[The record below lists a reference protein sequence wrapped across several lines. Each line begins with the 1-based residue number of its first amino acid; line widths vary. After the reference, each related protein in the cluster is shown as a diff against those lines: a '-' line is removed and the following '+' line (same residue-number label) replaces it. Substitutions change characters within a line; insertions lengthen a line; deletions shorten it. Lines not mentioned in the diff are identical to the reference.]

1 MFQKTP
7 FNNPSE
13 IKKEVGALNEKARKS
28 LGLLM
33 VRYPRQSFG
42 VMVATLIL
50 SALLALY
57 IPPFTQP
64 KSQEEIRLLDQVNH
78 LGSGMADEVSA
89 LFKIGNGA
97 KKIGQLK
104 EEVERIIAEE
114 KISLEDSIFLENAI
128 LQLQHY
134 HESNPGNHED

>member
-7 FNNPSE
+7 SNNPSK
-13 IKKEVGALNEKARKS
+13 IKKDIGALNEKARKS

-50 SALLALY
+50 SAFLAFY
-57 IPPFTQP
+57 IPPFTQQNL
-64 KSQEEIRLLDQVNH
+64 QEEIRLLDEVNH

-97 KKIGQLK
+97 KKMGLLK
-104 EEVERIIAEE
+104 EEVERIIAKE

-128 LQLQHY
+128 LQLQQL